1 MSHFVSNVSTRKQA
15 IGVLAALLMCC
26 SLMQQ
31 EVASAGENENPMDIL
46 VVVNKNVPV
55 NSVNETVLRGIFLK
69 VRKDWPGGQAAMPV
83 NAKDD
88 TLRAAFRS
96 KVLQMDASAE
106 KRHWEEVK
114 VKYGQSEPPSL
125 SNNLKAVFSL
135 KGAVSYVYR
144 KDFAEGI
151 AKVVMV
157 IPAF

>member
-1 MSHFVSNVSTRKQA
+1 VSQFVSNVSTRKKA

-26 SLMQQ
+26 CLIQQ
-31 EVASAGENENPMDIL
+31 EEAFAGENENPMDIL
-46 VVVNKNVPV
+46 IVANKSVPV
-55 NSVNETVLRGIFLK
+55 NSINEAVLRGIFLK

-83 NAKDD
+83 NAKDE

-106 KRHWEEVK
+106 NRHWEEVK
-114 VKYGQSEPPSL
+114 VKYGQSEPPAL

-135 KGAVSYVYR
+135 KGSVSYVYR